1 MIGTVG
7 STEACARLMAGLA
20 IATLLASCSHP
31 GHARSGVSL
40 AFLLREIGGSQDGA
54 LSRIQHLVPDDG
66 RLALS
71 DQMRRPASLATS
83 DGYTIERIS
92 INMDLQDEVADYA
105 FHVAA
110 GKCMPLEAVP
120 GFSQAQRRAAPTSPP
135 GALVKGSYQDWV
147 LELPEAW
154 VSIIPRAEDLS
165 CIARV
170 GVDRRAVARPAS
182 DQGNLPDD

>member
-1 MIGTVG
+1 M
-7 STEACARLMAGLA
+7 
-20 IATLLASCSHP
+20 
-31 GHARSGVSL
+31 VSL
-40 AFLLREIGGSQDGA
+40 DSLLREIGGSQDGA

-71 DQMRRPASLATS
+71 DRMRRPAPFATS
-83 DGYTIERIS
+83 DGYRIERIS
-92 INMDLQDEVADYA
+92 INLDLQDEVADYA

-120 GFSQAQRRAAPTSPP
+120 GFGQAQRRPVPTSPP

-154 VSIIPRAEDLS
+154 VSIIPRAEDGN

-170 GVDRRAVARPAS
+170 GVDRRVVGQSSS
-182 DQGNLPDD
+182 DQGALPDD